1 MCDDNIFKWAHSRI
15 KRRHPEW
22 NKVCPHCKRKSFS
35 PLIDIHIERP
45 VDDKNCGICDH
56 RSSCGYKMN
65 YTEWKEEYGHLK
77 ERPTKEQSIA
87 LKRQREKEAEQ
98 IRRQEAE
105 RKANSFAPNRKT
117 QPPKVQ
123 AYLDRMAVLCHEMH
137 TPDNRFMDYLYT
149 LDPSKEKV
157 DKAFKRYCIGS
168 TINREIIY
176 WQIDREG
183 RVRTGKIMDYN
194 PDGHRKKDKN
204 ATWVHCQD
212 FTQLDP
218 KEQLAPQCLFGE
230 HLVGELI
237 AHPPS
242 DGENLRM
249 AIVESEKSAIIL
261 SIIRPDILWLA
272 TGGIYNFKSEMLEV
286 IKPFDVIVYPDADA
300 LDIWSK
306 KVEALNSAG
315 YHLCIP
321 LKYQEMCTP
330 EARAKKW
337 DLVDMML
344 GKSKKNLIF
353 SF

>member
-35 PLIDIHIERP
+35 PLIDIHTERP

-65 YTEWKEEYGHLK
+65 YTEWKEECGHLK
-77 ERPTKEQSIA
+77 ERPTKEQWIA

-117 QPPKVQ
+117 QPVKVQ

-183 RVRTGKIMDYN
+183 RVRTGKIMNYD
-194 PDGHRKKDKN
+194 P
-204 ATWVHCQD
+204 ATGKRIKGEGSYVNWMHSIMRAEGA
-212 FTQLDP
+212 LP
-218 KEQLAPQCLFGE
+218 ESWELMQCLYGE
-230 HLVGELI
+230 HLLPRRPTAVVALAEGPKTAHVGAALMPHMVWVAVDSMMGLTVERLRPLRGRCVVLFPDEGRGYEEWVKRIESI
-237 AHPPS
+237 AHEVGFVYAVSQFIELNAPAKG
-242 DGENLRM
+242 DDIGDLLM
-249 AIVESEKSAIIL
+249 VEE
-261 SIIRPDILWLA
+261 
-272 TGGIYNFKSEMLEV
+272 EC
-286 IKPFDVIVYPDADA
+286 PF
-300 LDIWSK
+300 
-306 KVEALNSAG
+306 
-315 YHLCIP
+315 
-321 LKYQEMCTP
+321 
-330 EARAKKW
+330 
-337 DLVDMML
+337 
-344 GKSKKNLIF
+344 
-353 SF
+353 